1 MFQFTTT
8 TIVNSLKDYNFPN
21 NDLITEIKEGN
32 TVKGI
37 HIKRDFKF
45 LADNVEAIYKRAA
58 TDPVLGQLTIDLT
71 GVTAPTAATG
81 DRVFRI
87 ALYIKLSGSQ
97 NSYYANNLLFKGK
110 PFYIEFL
117 WKVGETAA
125 NVAKKVVKNAKKY
138 QQMVYENALLD
149 VSESAG
155 VVTID
160 ATDEYQVFS
169 KAELQ
174 GWDQTLGAW
183 QEGSPVGAFATLD
196 TIDADNDNYTGTI
209 LTLVRQGKE
218 GFGTYRNMIKDY
230 RLPTAANTRWT
241 KIIQDETP
249 VVGAKYNQYTIEYCV
264 NRGLM
269 GGAAVGQQVKSKTT
283 HVFFVNQALASE
295 FETQLAKIGTVTTIA

>member
-21 NDLITEIKEGN
+21 NDLITDITEGK
-32 TVKGI
+32 TVVGI

-45 LADNVEAIYKRAA
+45 LKDNVEAIYKRAA
-58 TDPVLGQLTIDLT
+58 TDPVLGQLTFDLT
-71 GVTAPTAATG
+71 AATAPTVDT
-81 DRVFRI
+81 VYRI

-117 WKVGETAA
+117 WKAGETAA
-125 NVAKKVVKNAKKY
+125 QVAKKVVKNAKKY
-138 QQMVYENALLD
+138 QQMVYENALLEI
-149 VSESAG
+149 SENAG

-160 ATDEYQVFS
+160 ATDEYQVFT

-174 GWDQTLGAW
+174 AWDQTLGLW
-183 QEGSPVGAFATLD
+183 QEGSPVGAFGTVD
-196 TIDADNDNYTGTI
+196 TIDEENDNYTGDI
-209 LTLVRQGKE
+209 ITLVRQGKE

-230 RLPTAANTRWT
+230 RLPTAANTRWN

>member
-21 NDLITEIKEGN
+21 NDLITEITEGN
-32 TVKGI
+32 TVVGI

-45 LADNVEAIYKRAA
+45 LKDNVEAIYKRAA
-58 TDPVLGQLTIDLT
+58 TDPVLGQLTFDLT
-71 GVTAPTAATG
+71 EATAPTADT
-81 DRVFRI
+81 VYRI

-117 WKVGETAA
+117 WKAGETAA
-125 NVAKKVVKNAKKY
+125 QVAKKVVKNAKKY
-138 QQMVYENALLD
+138 QQMVYENALLEI
-149 VSESAG
+149 SESAG

-160 ATDEYQVFS
+160 ATDEYQVFT

-174 GWDQTLGAW
+174 AWDQTLGLW
-183 QEGSPVGAFATLD
+183 QEGSPVGAFGTVD
-196 TIDADNDNYTGTI
+196 TIDEENDNYTGDI
-209 LTLVRQGKE
+209 ITLVRQGKE

-230 RLPTAANTRWT
+230 RLPTAANTRWN

>member
-21 NDLITEIKEGN
+21 NDLITEVKDGS
-32 TVKGI
+32 TVVGI

-45 LADNVEAIYKRAA
+45 LKDNVEAIYKREAS
-58 TDPVLGQLTIDLT
+58 DPVLGQLTINLG
-71 GVTAPTAATG
+71 GVTAPTDE
-81 DRVFRI
+81 DRVFRV

-125 NVAKKVVKNAKKY
+125 QAAAKVVKNAKKY
-138 QQMVYENALLD
+138 QQMVYENALLNITN
-149 VSESAG
+149 SGAT
-155 VVTID
+155 VTID

-174 GWDQTLGAW
+174 GWDQSLGLW

-196 TIDADNDNYTGTI
+196 TIDAENDNYTGTI
-209 LTLVRQGKE
+209 ITLVKQGKE

-230 RLPTAANTRWT
+230 RLPTAANTRWN

-283 HVFFVNQALASE
+283 HVFFVNQAIASD
-295 FETQLAKIGTVTTIA
+295 FETELAKLGTLTTIA

>member
-37 HIKRDFKF
+37 HIKRDFRF
-45 LADNVEAIYKRAA
+45 LADNVEAIYKRVA

-71 GVTAPTAATG
+71 AVTAPTVDTVY
-81 DRVFRI
+81 RV

-117 WKVGETAA
+117 WKANEAA
-125 NVAKKVVKNAKKY
+125 ADVAKKVVKNAKKY
-138 QQMVYENALLD
+138 QQMVYENALLEI
-149 VSESAG
+149 SESAG

-174 GWDQTLGAW
+174 AWDTSLGLW
-183 QEGSPVGAFATLD
+183 QEGSPVGAFGTVD
-196 TIDADNDNYTGTI
+196 TIDTENDNYTGDV

-230 RLPTAANTRWT
+230 RLPTAANTRWN

-249 VVGAKYNQYTIEYCV
+249 IVGAKYNQYTIEYCV

-283 HVFFVNQALASE
+283 HVFFVNQTLASE
-295 FETQLAKIGTVTTIA
+295 FETQLAKLGTVTTIA